1 MVCVSFNEK
10 VKLDWCYAACQN
22 GVCPPDAAADC
33 MCALGGDQE
42 QKSKPDQQTQEE
54 HAAEKH
60 VDHSGDGLP
69 SVGTDWASGAKIPKA
84 PTAPTA
90 AGAEQADETNLVCAA
105 KDDSVSAA
113 WCTTTCK
120 PAGGGIANCPEDL
133 CSCEDTAARTWWSRY
148 TSQKTEEPEKM
159 YFGSRY
165 EVSREMDLDSKEVMK
180 GQLP

>member
-10 VKLDWCYAACQN
+10 VKLDWCYAACTN

-33 MCALGGDQE
+33 MCAMGGDKE
-42 QKSKPDQQTQEE
+42 QTSKSDQQAKGE
-54 HAAEKH
+54 APL
-60 VDHSGDGLP
+60 DHTGDGLP
-69 SVGTDWASGAKIPKA
+69 SSGTDWASGAKIPKA

-90 AGAEQADETNLVCAA
+90 ATAEKADETALVCAA
-105 KDDSVSAA
+105 KDKSVSAA

-148 TSQKTEEPEKM
+148 TSKNTEEPEKM

-180 GQLP
+180 SQLP